1 MKNYTYKWSFKDYP
15 VSKNGFTVMS
25 TFACGG
31 GSTMGYKLAGFD
43 VVAANDID
51 KEMSKVYQHNHHP
64 KQFFECS
71 VTDLINATD
80 LPEVDILDGSP
91 PCSVFSSA
99 GLREKAWGKE
109 KKFREGQA
117 SQVLDSL
124 FYEFSKLVGKMRPKV
139 VIAENVKGIL
149 HGNAKK
155 YAEYYVRRMNS
166 LGYSTQIFL
175 MDGSK
180 MGLPQKR
187 ERVFFISNRLG
198 KRIDLSFNLQPIPFS
213 EVSDNTDTQTNLS
226 PLYQTYWDEADQG
239 ESVGKFKTRR
249 KLILD
254 KPGRTITASGKN
266 FHPIYKRTLNKN
278 EELLMSSFPQ
288 DYDFLDMNPTYLMG
302 MSVPPI
308 MMAQIAEEVYKQ
320 ILS

>member
-1 MKNYTYKWSFKDYP
+1 MKYTYKWSFKDYP
-15 VSKNGFTVMS
+15 VKKNGLTVMS

-51 KEMSKVYQHNHHP
+51 PEMSRVYQQNHHP

-71 VTDLINATD
+71 VTDLVNATD

-175 MDGSK
+175 LDGSK

-198 KRIDLSFNLQPIPFS
+198 KHIELNFNSQPVPFS
-213 EVSDNTDTQTNLS
+213 EVSDNTDTQTKLS
-226 PLYQTYWDEADQG
+226 PLYQKYWDNAAQG

-254 KPGRTITASGKN
+254 KPGRTITASGQN
-266 FHPIYKRTLNKN
+266 FHPLYKRTINKN